1 MLRSLILI
9 VLASATLAL
18 GGCVSAGMVAD
29 MIVDAPNNGHPKPQ
43 PGLLGRISREFYSQ
57 QFTVPVGPPPAK
69 LAVAVIE
76 PRNYGFSAR
85 VKSPEGSNQ
94 YLGEWQVQNAPDD
107 AFKNFDP
114 KRPFLQRLETGLERL
129 PACKPA
135 GTVILLPGWGETK
148 ETLIGYALDFASHG
162 YRAVLVDLRGQGK
175 SSGKYVTYGLIE
187 QHDIRQL
194 ISALETRRKITG
206 KLALVGL
213 SDGAT
218 IALDAAAE
226 DTRVNAVVAITP
238 FVSLPTAI
246 RNVGNDYAPLLSDLI
261 SNKKITKALG
271 VADRKTGVD
280 LVQSNPSSRVG
291 NIKAT
296 VLYIAGGSDNI
307 APPDAV
313 RQLYTMTPDARFT
326 VLPEYPHSG
335 LYFSVAKV
343 APLALGALE
352 KELGTGGDPS
362 CLHTSPGAP
371 EYARYRLKF
380 KLKYKLGN
388 VSANPTPRIITN

>member
-1 MLRSLILI
+1 MLRGLIFI

-18 GGCVSAGMVAD
+18 GGCISAGMVAD
-29 MIVDAPNNGHPKPQ
+29 MIVDAPNNGHPQPQ
-43 PGLLGRISREFYSQ
+43 PGLLGKISREFYSE

-76 PRNYGFSAR
+76 PRNYGFSTR
-85 VKSPEGSNQ
+85 VKSPEGSNR
-94 YLGEWQVQNAPDD
+94 YFGEWQVQNAPDK

-114 KRPFLQRLETGLERL
+114 KKPLLQRLEAGLERL

-135 GTVILLPGWGETK
+135 GTVVLLPGWGETK

-194 ISALETRRKITG
+194 ISALEVRRQIAG

-218 IALDAAAE
+218 VALDTAA
-226 DTRVNAVVAITP
+226 DDPHVNAVVAVTP

-261 SNKKITKALG
+261 SNKKITRALG
-271 VADRKTGVD
+271 MADRRTGVD
-280 LVQSNPSSRVG
+280 LVQSNPSSRVA
-291 NIKAT
+291 NIKAP

-307 APPDAV
+307 APADSV
-313 RQLYTMTPDARFT
+313 RQLYTLTPDARFM

-343 APLALGALE
+343 GPLALGALE
-352 KELGTGGDPS
+352 KELGTGGDSS
-362 CLHTSPGAP
+362 CLHTSPDAP
-371 EYARYRLKF
+371 KYARYLLRNL
-380 KLKYKLGN
+380 
-388 VSANPTPRIITN
+388 